1 MLAMQIDEALPYLR
15 TGNVMRCKNRY
26 YVIWE
31 GVLFRVWVPKGSIKA
46 ELYGEATL
54 HGRDFSTDCWA
65 FTNVIFDRG
74 EYE

>member
-1 MLAMQIDEALPYLR
+1 MQIDEALPYLR

-26 YVIWE
+26 YAMWG
-31 GVLFRVWVPKGSIKA
+31 GVLFRVRVPKGSIKA
-46 ELYGEATL
+46 EVCGEATL
-54 HGRDFSTDCWA
+54 RGRDFSTDCWA